1 MVGFI
6 KGIFSGKKKDEDEV
20 VQLPKAKPEVRGKA
34 AKESLAYFL
43 ETDDAQSLGNAEYM
57 RAVRSIRRTF
67 PKTLSQPEEQEFIQE
82 VSALK
87 QAIRT
92 KGAAA
97 IEAVIEANSQ
107 SSAPKADPSVDRRR
121 SDSSMDMFRNMARDI
136 NKK

>member
-1 MVGFI
+1 M
-6 KGIFSGKKKDEDEV
+6 
-20 VQLPKAKPEVRGKA
+20 
-34 AKESLAYFL
+34 AYFL

-92 KGAAA
+92 KGESA
-97 IEAVIEANSQ
+97 IQDAIDATSQ
-107 SSAPKADPSVDRRR
+107 SSTPKADPSVDRRR